1 MNTYVHHIYILGQR
15 AGTMVSTPASQQEA
29 IWLGPLCRVY
39 SMHVWV
45 LSSTPVSSQNP
56 RFPQSPTVSV
66 SWHPPGKPSSGQR
79 NTTNIWLTFTGS
91 LPHHIKQVRKYG
103 YPLKMYLNELNLI
116 SEFVTFHLNLPHN
129 MKIHNP
135 FHLSQLKPVWT
146 SPETWVNYKGITQV
160 FRRFNF
166 HVYGKQS
173 IGSWRG
179 SGGFTPAIG
188 ASLGE
193 QSPGGSEPWGGAVHA
208 AQPSPAIA
216 IRH

>member
-56 RFPQSPTVSV
+56 RFPLSHSLCL
-66 SWHPPGKPSSGQR
+66 
-79 NTTNIWLTFTGS
+79 LTSTREALLRSEEHNKHLADLGS

-116 SEFVTFHLNLPHN
+116 SESVTFHLNLPHN

-146 SPETWVNYKGITQV
+146 SPET
-160 FRRFNF
+160 
-166 HVYGKQS
+166 
-173 IGSWRG
+173 
-179 SGGFTPAIG
+179 
-188 ASLGE
+188 
-193 QSPGGSEPWGGAVHA
+193 
-208 AQPSPAIA
+208 
-216 IRH
+216 